1 MWLRF
6 GTFIALLGVVALVIL
21 SDLVVFEPPRVAIP
35 LDGALTQTQEKAVDI
50 LLELTALLVTL
61 ALGIL
66 GALSFFIRER
76 APVAGWHAYSVA
88 LIVVCG
94 LAALLSIYFGHLVF
108 SLLVEMLTH
117 DMLQIMTPSLVWS
130 VRLQYLCILL
140 SAVALLFFVFEMSLA
155 PP

>member
-6 GTFIALLGVVALVIL
+6 GTFVALLGVVALVIL
-21 SDLVVFEPPRVAIP
+21 SDLVVFEPPEVAIP

-50 LLELTALLVTL
+50 LLELMALLVTL
-61 ALGIL
+61 ALGII

-76 APVAGWHAYSVA
+76 APVVGWQPYSIA

-94 LAALLSIYFGHLVF
+94 LSAMLSIYFGHLVF
-108 SLLVEMLTH
+108 SLLVEMLTF
-117 DMLQIMTPSLVWS
+117 DILQIMTPSLVWS

-140 SAVALLFFVFEMSLA
+140 SVVALLFFVFETSLNL
-155 PP
+155 P